1 MAWIPMVTP
10 ATRPAVLVMASKMR
24 PEAETYHPVMT
35 SCTAPYAAM
44 PASHAA
50 SAATMHTAVCVTE
63 KNTPHTVA
71 PSTAVRPPAARL
83 KISGA
88 FTRWMRAY
96 TP

>member
-35 SCTAPYAAM
+35 SCTAPYAAI

-50 SAATMHTAVCVTE
+50 SAATMHTAVWVMS
-63 KNTPHTVA
+63 KSTPATVA
-71 PSTAVRPPAARL
+71 PSTAVSPPAARL
-83 KISGA
+83 KTSGA
-88 FTRWMRAY
+88 LTRWTKA
-96 TP
+96 